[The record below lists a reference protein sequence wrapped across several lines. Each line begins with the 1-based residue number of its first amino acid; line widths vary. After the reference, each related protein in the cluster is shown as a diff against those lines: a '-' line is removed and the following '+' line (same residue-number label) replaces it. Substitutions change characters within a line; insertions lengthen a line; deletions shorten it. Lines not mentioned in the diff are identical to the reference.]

1 MGRSSG
7 SRRVEF
13 ATWNER
19 NSYGLRMK
27 PEGSKAFDGREW
39 MPEQAADALRAYGC
53 RVTEPRVAVL
63 RALLEVRGTID
74 AAALTVRAQAHA
86 PGIHE
91 ATVYRTLS
99 VLTEVG
105 IASHVHAGHGPSLVR
120 LAGDE
125 RLVAVCQ
132 DCGAIEPV
140 PNSAVQHLVTA
151 MTDANGFVL
160 EPGHFALEGVCARC
174 SVDADRC

>member
-1 MGRSSG
+1 
-7 SRRVEF
+7 
-13 ATWNER
+13 
-19 NSYGLRMK
+19 MK
-27 PEGSKAFDGREW
+27 PEATKAFDGREW
-39 MPEQAADALRAYGC
+39 EPEHAADALRAYGC
-53 RVTEPRVAVL
+53 RVTQPRVAVL

-74 AAALTVRAQAHA
+74 AAALTARAQLHA

-91 ATVYRTLS
+91 ATVYRTLG

-125 RLVAVCQ
+125 HLVAVCQ
-132 DCGAIEPV
+132 DCGSIEAV
-140 PNSAVQHLVTA
+140 PNSAVEDLLTA
-151 MTDANGFVL
+151 MAESTGFVL

-174 SVDADRC
+174 SDGAS

>member
-1 MGRSSG
+1 
-7 SRRVEF
+7 
-13 ATWNER
+13 
-19 NSYGLRMK
+19 MK
-27 PEGSKAFDGREW
+27 HEGSMAFDGRQW
-39 MPEQAADALRAYGC
+39 LPDQAAEALRTYGC
-53 RVTEPRVAVL
+53 RVTQPRVAVL
-63 RALLEVRGTID
+63 RALLEHGSTID
-74 AAALTVRAQAHA
+74 APSLTERAQAYE

-91 ATVYRTLS
+91 ATVYRPVN

-132 DCGAIEPV
+132 DCGVIEPV
-140 PNSAVQHLVTA
+140 PAESTDSLVDEMRA
-151 MTDANGFVL
+151 ASGFQL

-174 SVDADRC
+174 AD